1 MITEIYYFYLTNI
14 GFGNIILLSG
24 YDAIIN
30 PIVQALPFQ
39 GCLFSAFK
47 AKRSQY
53 CSEDGGF
60 NMAEQD
66 VLITIEGLHKMEE
79 ELEHLKTVRR
89 KEVADRIKQAI
100 EFGDIS
106 ENSEYE
112 DAKNEQA
119 FIEGSILALEK
130 KLKNARVV
138 DDSDVNIDVV
148 SEYSTVTLLN
158 LDTSEEI
165 SYQIVGS
172 VEAKPFEGK
181 ISNESPVGKAV
192 LGHPVGSELTVS
204 VPAGELHLRIVSI
217 NK

>member
-1 MITEIYYFYLTNI
+1 MPEN
-14 GFGNIILLSG
+14 
-24 YDAIIN
+24 
-30 PIVQALPFQ
+30 
-39 GCLFSAFK
+39 
-47 AKRSQY
+47 
-53 CSEDGGF
+53 
-60 NMAEQD
+60 D

-89 KEVADRIKQAI
+89 KEVASRIKQAI

-119 FIEGSILALEK
+119 FIEGTILALEK

-138 DDSDVNIDVV
+138 DDKDVNISVV

-158 LDTSEEI
+158 LDTNEEMT
-165 SYQIVGS
+165 YQIVGS

-181 ISNESPVGKAV
+181 ISNESPVGQAL
-192 LGHPVGSELTVS
+192 LGHPVGSCLAIN
-204 VPAGELHLRIVSI
+204 VPAGSLHVRILAI
-217 NK
+217 NKR